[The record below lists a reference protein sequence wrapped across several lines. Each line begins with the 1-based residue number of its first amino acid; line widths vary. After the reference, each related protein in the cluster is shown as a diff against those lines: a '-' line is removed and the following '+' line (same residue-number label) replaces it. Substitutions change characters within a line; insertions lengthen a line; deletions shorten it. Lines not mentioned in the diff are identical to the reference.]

1 LIKKSFSIQDSINLR
16 LDIYLTEN
24 LDQVSRNKIKHYIT
38 KDLILVNGR
47 SIKPSYLLQKGDLVE
62 FFFEEKKIND
72 GLVAQNMNL
81 EVIYEDENIA
91 AINKPSGLVMHPG
104 IGNEEGTLANGLV
117 HHFNNLSDLNGES
130 RLGIVHRLD
139 ADTSGIV
146 LIAKTNE
153 SHVNLSNQF
162 KKRSIKKVYFA
173 ITWGKW
179 SKKSGVIKGLMNRKK
194 SDPTSYA
201 LNSSNENG
209 KHSESSFQV
218 LKQYS
223 NFACVEFKPLTGRTH
238 QIRVHS
244 SSKGNPIFG
253 DNKYGGGLKKCNEY
267 SSDFKKTTSKEI
279 IKFDRHALHA
289 SSIDFELLNSNGKRL
304 NLEAPIP
311 NALKELEDSLSNNE
325 N

>member
-1 LIKKSFSIQDSINLR
+1 MIKKSFPIQDSINIR
-16 LDIYLTEN
+16 LDVYLTEN
-24 LDQVSRNKIKHYIT
+24 FNQLSRSKIKNHII
-38 KDLILVNGR
+38 KNLVAVNGK
-47 SIKPSYLLQKGDLVE
+47 SSKPSYLLQKGDLVE
-62 FFFEEKKIND
+62 VSIKEEKLND
-72 GLVAQNMNL
+72 DLIPQEIDL
-81 EVIYEDENIA
+81 EVLYEDENIV

-117 HHFNNLSDLNGES
+117 YHFNNLSDVNGKS

-179 SKKSGVIKGLMNRKK
+179 SKKSGTIEGVMNRKK
-194 SDPTSYA
+194 SDPTAYT
-201 LNSSNENG
+201 LNRNNENG
-209 KHSESSFQV
+209 KYSKSCFQI

-223 NFACVEFKPLTGRTH
+223 NFACVEFKPFTGRTH

-244 SSKGNPIFG
+244 SNNGNPIFG
-253 DNKYGGGLKKCNEY
+253 DHKYGGGLKKCHEY
-267 SSDFKKTTSKEI
+267 SSKFEKLTSKEI
-279 IKFDRHALHA
+279 DKFNRHALHA
-289 SSIDFELLNSNGKRL
+289 SSIDFELLSSNGKRL
-304 NLEAPIP
+304 KLEAPIP
-311 NALKELEDSLSNNE
+311 KVFKELEDSLSSNE